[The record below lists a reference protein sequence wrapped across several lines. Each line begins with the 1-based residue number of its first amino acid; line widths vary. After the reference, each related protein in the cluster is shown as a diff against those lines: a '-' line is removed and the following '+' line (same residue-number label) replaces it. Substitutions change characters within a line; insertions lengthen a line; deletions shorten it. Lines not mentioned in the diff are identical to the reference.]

1 MHSWETIVET
11 AGRVPSGLWV
21 LIAVTAVVVTWR
33 AAGRRM
39 RHAGRRTANP
49 QLVAAGTSR
58 AKDTALTV
66 AAMIPAVLFWGM
78 VLAGSF
84 RGLVAFGR
92 ETLRWRDGWEY
103 LVPGSLDGVSV
114 TFALLAFRAVRKQ
127 KAPDR
132 SYRVVWGA
140 AIASALVN
148 FNYEYTASGHNL
160 VAGGYLA
167 LLSLFGMIMFHE
179 FLNQFEEGTGYIR
192 REKPRFGLRWITWPT
207 NTFCAAVAW
216 HNHPPARGTAPTV
229 RNAVANLE
237 RVREAKRAAGEAAA
251 RERHAQALLRA
262 QRRAELAAARHR
274 RSGLPNEP
282 GDPESVRISGNHG
295 DNVPDMAPTKGRPT
309 GTRPADTAPAE
320 PRGTRSAKV
329 PSTAWRLRKW
339 IDLWVRMCADH
350 DLVLGPIN
358 DDQHARTTYGTSARH
373 LDNIRKAAV
382 SGAMRK
388 RARELGVPLPK
399 EYVDDPTRRLNGR
412 ARIPA

>member
-11 AGRVPSGLWV
+11 AGRVPAGVWV
-21 LIAVTAVVVTWR
+21 LLAVAAVLVTWR

-49 QLVAAGTSR
+49 RLVAAGTSR

-84 RGLVAFGR
+84 RGLVAFAR

-167 LLSLFGMIMFHE
+167 LLSLFGMVMFHE
-179 FLNQFEEGTGYIR
+179 FLHQFEEGTGYIR
-192 REKPRFGLRWITWPT
+192 REKPRFGLRWITWPA

-216 HNHPPARGTAPTV
+216 YNHPPARGTAPTV

-251 RERHAQALLRA
+251 HERHARALVRA
-262 QRRAELAAARHR
+262 QRRSELAAARHR
-274 RSGLPNEP
+274 RGLSRDVR
-282 GDPESVRISGNHG
+282 DPEPMRASGNHG
-295 DNVPDMAPTKGRPT
+295 DNAPEVAPTTSHSP
-309 GTRPADTAPAE
+309 GTRPADATPAE
-320 PRGTRSAKV
+320 PRGTRSPKV

-339 IDLWVRMCADH
+339 IDLWVQMCADH
-350 DLVLGPIN
+350 DLALGPIN
-358 DDQHARTTYGTSARH
+358 DDQHARTTYGASARH

-382 SGAMRK
+382 SGAMRN

-399 EYVDDPTRRLNGR
+399 QYVDDPARRLNGR
-412 ARIPA
+412 ARVPA